1 MEVQEIE
8 RDLVR
13 WRFGK
18 WVAVIASVFAVQL
31 GLLIWGSQRQIA
43 SRANYPT
50 EPKVAFAIGGNKTD
64 REWLEMENPFLFA
77 AASQNGFS
85 GEAWL
90 RQPKWQA
97 PEPRRRDEPRF
108 LHGAEAQ
115 QVAPRPQGEQTFA
128 LVRRHPVRAILPEP
142 PAAPVPTPE
151 SKLKLTAFEGRP
163 LAAPM
168 TLQLQYHSDVLSPSV
183 VEAMIDRDGLVISAR
198 LIENSGSPKADADAL
213 ALARRARFAPAR
225 SGENIPDSGKLIFEW
240 FALNLGDTN
249 NVKR

>member
-1 MEVQEIE
+1 VQEIE

-13 WRFGK
+13 WRRGQ
-18 WVAVIASVFAVQL
+18 WVAVITTLFAVQL
-31 GLLIWGSQRQIA
+31 GLLIWASQKQIA
-43 SRANYPT
+43 FRVNYPT
-50 EPKVAFAIGGNKTD
+50 EPKVAFAIGGNMID
-64 REWLEMENPFLFA
+64 RKWLEMENPFLFA

-97 PEPRRRDEPRF
+97 PEPKRRDEPKF
-108 LHGAEAQ
+108 LQVPAAQ
-115 QVAPRPQGEQTFA
+115 KIIPRPQGEQTFA
-128 LVRRHPVRAILPEP
+128 LVQRHRVTAVLPEP
-142 PAAPVPTPE
+142 PAAPVPAPE
-151 SKLKLTAFEGRP
+151 SKLKLSAFNGRP
-163 LAAPM
+163 LATPM
-168 TLQLQYHSDVLSPSV
+168 TLPLQYHNDVLSPTV

-198 LIENSGSPKADADAL
+198 LIENSGSPKADAEAL
-213 ALARRARFAPAR
+213 ALARRARFAPSR

>member
-1 MEVQEIE
+1 M
-8 RDLVR
+8 R
-13 WRFGK
+13 WRRGK
-18 WVAVIASVFAVQL
+18 WIAVIAIVFAVQL
-31 GLLIWGSQRQIA
+31 GLLIWGSQKQIM

-50 EPKVAFAIGGNKTD
+50 EPQVAFAIGGNTID

-97 PEPRRRDEPRF
+97 PEPKQRDEPKF
-108 LHGAEAQ
+108 LQGGEAQ
-115 QVAPRPQGEQTFA
+115 KVIPRPQGEQTFA
-128 LVRRHPVRAILPEP
+128 LVQRHRLRAVLPEP
-142 PAAPVPTPE
+142 PAAPVPPPE
-151 SKLKLTAFEGRP
+151 SRLKLAAFNGRV

-168 TLQLQYHSDVLSPSV
+168 PLPLQYHTDVLSPSV

-213 ALARRARFAPAR
+213 ALARRARFTPAK